1 MVIMSVVCPTMFA
14 HCHTPGLED
23 SFASC
28 LLSPPSASTAQDKG
42 IGGEFKVAMGA
53 LDVAARRSPSH
64 PGRGVA
70 APLDPSVEA
79 VLAGAGDAFFTC
91 DGRAMLS
98 WANESCRRLL
108 GVGSRVDPDALVA
121 RLSPDGRQ
129 DVWHYC
135 SRMLQGRDVS
145 SDLELNLHMGEI
157 VEVPATLRLGTIASA
172 GTLLGRL
179 AVAQHFDVPGT
190 DTRLENLERTLKRF
204 SQDLHALGFA
214 AQASAGDDRRVIPRD
229 LPDRQS
235 QVVSLMLSGLDV
247 GEIAA
252 ALYLSPHTVRNHA
265 KAAFRVLEVHSRAEL
280 FKRYRR
286 P

>member
-1 MVIMSVVCPTMFA
+1 
-14 HCHTPGLED
+14 
-23 SFASC
+23 
-28 LLSPPSASTAQDKG
+28 
-42 IGGEFKVAMGA
+42 MGA
-53 LDVAARRSPSH
+53 VDVTTQRALSSP
-64 PGRGVA
+64 GGAA
-70 APLDPSVEA
+70 APLDPSVES
-79 VLAGAGDAFFTC
+79 VLSGAGDAFFTC

-108 GVGSRVDPDALVA
+108 GIGSRLEPEVLVA

-135 SRMLQGRDVS
+135 SRILHGREVTS
-145 SDLELNLHMGEI
+145 ELELNLRMGE
-157 VEVPATLRLGTIASA
+157 VLEVPATLRLGAVASSGA
-172 GTLLGRL
+172 LLGRL
-179 AVAQHFDVPGT
+179 AAAHHFDVPGP
-190 DTRLENLERTLKRF
+190 DSRLDNLERTMRRF

-214 AQASAGDDRRVIPRD
+214 AQAASTDDRRVIPRD

-252 ALYLSPHTVRNHA
+252 ALYLSPHTVRNHT
-265 KAAFRVLEVHSRAEL
+265 KAAFRVLDVHSRAEL

>member
-1 MVIMSVVCPTMFA
+1 
-14 HCHTPGLED
+14 
-23 SFASC
+23 
-28 LLSPPSASTAQDKG
+28 
-42 IGGEFKVAMGA
+42 MGA
-53 LDVAARRSPSH
+53 LDVATRRALPA
-64 PGRGVA
+64 GRGVET
-70 APLDPSVEA
+70 LDPSVES
-79 VLAGAGDAFFTC
+79 VLSGASDAFFTC

-135 SRMLQGRDVS
+135 SRIVQGRDATV
-145 SDLELNLHMGEI
+145 DLELNLRMNDVAEI
-157 VEVPATLRLGTIASA
+157 PATLRLGTVATSGA
-172 GTLLGRL
+172 LLGRL
-179 AVAQHFDVPGT
+179 AVAAHFDVPGA
-190 DTRLENLERTLKRF
+190 DTRLENVERTLRRF
-204 SQDLHALGFA
+204 AQDLHALGFSA
-214 AQASAGDDRRVIPRD
+214 TSSAGDDRRVIPRD
-229 LPDRQS
+229 LPDRQG

-265 KAAFRVLEVHSRAEL
+265 KAAFRVLQVHSRAEL